1 MSVELAPSSGKSV
14 DQNEP
19 RLDRWQRATAWP
31 TIFASFLYIAAYVLP
46 IYLYPVSHRD
56 DVIYKII
63 QYSMWSLFIIDFIV
77 QISLARDKKNYLKH
91 EWIALVIV
99 VFPFFRPVRA
109 IRGVILIRQAAG
121 RQKSIT
127 KSLPALLASIGALM
141 VIIIGAAVLN
151 AERFAP
157 GATIKTPSDALWW
170 ALGTITTSGS
180 GMDPVTNEGRA
191 LAAVLLIF
199 GLGILASMTGL
210 IAGWAVKQFK
220 SDANLYEIEN
230 KGIHG

>member
-1 MSVELAPSSGKSV
+1 MSTSGFPQAEGV
-14 DQNEP
+14 GAENEQG
-19 RLDRWQRATAWP
+19 LERWQHATAWP
-31 TIFASFLYIAAYVLP
+31 TIIASFVYIAAYVLP

-56 DVIYKII
+56 EMIYQVIGYVT
-63 QYSMWSLFIIDFIV
+63 WALFVIDYIV
-77 QISLARDKKNYLKH
+77 QLSLARDRKEYLKH
-91 EWIALVIV
+91 EWIALIIVI
-99 VFPFFRPVRA
+99 FPFFRPIRA

-121 RQKSIT
+121 REKNKT
-127 KSLPALLASIGALM
+127 KSLPALLAAIGALM

-151 AERFAP
+151 AERFAA
-157 GATIKTPSDALWW
+157 GSTIKTPSDALWW

-180 GMDPVTNEGRA
+180 GLDPVTNEGRA

-220 SDANLYEIEN
+220 SDAALDEIKDN
-230 KGIHG
+230 QI